1 MYPFNFIY
9 LKFQPKEIKRQDV
22 LRWIMG
28 FNLAVCCRQTPVP
41 AGAAGPQPGPQPAQF
56 PQAAQYGYQAGAFY
70 GGAPG
75 APQPAA
81 QPAAAPQYQYPGYAA
96 YASQPDN

>member
-1 MYPFNFIY
+1 MTIS
-9 LKFQPKEIKRQDV
+9 
-22 LRWIMG
+22 LRSVI
-28 FNLAVCCRQTPVP
+28 NLVMCYQQTPVP
-41 AGAAGPQPGPQPAQF
+41 AGGAGPQPGPQPAQF

-81 QPAAAPQYQYPGYAA
+81 QPAAAPQYQYPSYAA